1 MTSMTAIWHCGT
13 RGRLSPIC
21 TGLWIDTN
29 APYRLTLKRAS
40 CLNYRLIWLPLPVEL
55 IGLAMERTMTMIK
68 KIETELLAAKATLAE
83 ISAKFKGFSDAQAR
97 LSADGDLVGLARLNK
112 EHAGLEDDLIAA
124 SDGVQALESR
134 LAELKMKE
142 HRPKF
147 DAAHK
152 THLSAVKAE
161 AAAVEKL
168 LAELGRCLEACTD
181 MQNLSDEVAA
191 TYHDA
196 RELHN
201 RAGLDHE
208 LRWPQPDGQAL
219 TKLGNLANSL
229 RDELMRTI
237 RLYEDRV
244 PQFQSLEGI
253 RFAEQQQAEMA
264 KNSWRWFK

>member
-1 MTSMTAIWHCGT
+1 MS
-13 RGRLSPIC
+13 
-21 TGLWIDTN
+21 
-29 APYRLTLKRAS
+29 
-40 CLNYRLIWLPLPVEL
+40 
-55 IGLAMERTMTMIK
+55 
-68 KIETELLAAKATLAE
+68 KIENELRQAREALAE
-83 ISAKFKGFSDAQAR
+83 ISSRFKEFSATQAR
-97 LSADGDLVGLARLNK
+97 LIDSNDLVGLARLNK
-112 EHAGLEDDLIAA
+112 EHSGLEDDLIAA
-124 SDGVQALESR
+124 DDAVRVLESQ
-134 LAELKMKE
+134 LSELQMAEY
-142 HRPKF
+142 RPQF
-147 DAAHK
+147 DKAHK
-152 THLSAVKAE
+152 THLSAVQAE
-161 AAAVEKL
+161 AKAAEKL
-168 LAELGRCLEACTD
+168 LAALGGCLEACTD